1 MPTVMKLGSYR
12 FHFYSDEGREP
23 VHIYVE
29 TPDGEC
35 KFWLDPIRL
44 AGNKGVSPEV
54 IRKIER
60 IVFEYSTF
68 LEDKFYE
75 YFNRQK

>member
-1 MPTVMKLGSYR
+1 MPTAMKLGSYR
-12 FHFYSDEGREP
+12 VHFYSDEGREP
-23 VHIYVE
+23 VHIHVE

-35 KFWLDPIRL
+35 IFWLDPIRL

-68 LEDKFYE
+68 LEEKFYE

>member
-1 MPTVMKLGSYR
+1 MKLGSYR
-12 FHFYSDEGREP
+12 FNFYSDEGREP
-23 VHIYVE
+23 VHIHVE

-68 LEDKFYE
+68 LEEEFYE

>member
-1 MPTVMKLGSYR
+1 MPTAMKLGPYR
-12 FHFYSDEGREP
+12 FHFYSDEGSEP
-23 VHIYVE
+23 VHIHVE

-44 AGNKGVSPEV
+44 AGNKGISPEV

-60 IVFEYSTF
+60 IVFEYRTF
-68 LEDKFYE
+68 LEEKFHE
-75 YFNRQK
+75 YFKRQK

>member
-1 MPTVMKLGSYR
+1 MPTAMKLGSYR
-12 FHFYSDEGREP
+12 FHFYSDEWREP
-23 VHIYVE
+23 VHIHVE

-60 IVFEYSTF
+60 LVFEYSTF
-68 LEDKFYE
+68 LEEKFYE

>member
-12 FHFYSDEGREP
+12 FHFYSDEGRGP
-23 VHIYVE
+23 VHIHVE

>member
-23 VHIYVE
+23 VHIHVE

-54 IRKIER
+54 IRQIER

-68 LEDKFYE
+68 LEEKFYE

>member
-1 MPTVMKLGSYR
+1 MPTAMKLGSYR

-23 VHIYVE
+23 VHIHVA

-35 KFWLDPIRL
+35 KFWLDPIQL
-44 AGNKGVSPEV
+44 AGNKGISPEV

-68 LEDKFYE
+68 LEEKYYE

>member
-1 MPTVMKLGSYR
+1 MPTAMKLGSYR

-23 VHIYVE
+23 VHIHVE

-60 IVFEYSTF
+60 LVFEYSTF
-68 LEDKFYE
+68 LEEKFYE

>member
-1 MPTVMKLGSYR
+1 MPTAMKLGSYR
-12 FHFYSDEGREP
+12 FHFYSDEEREP
-23 VHIYVE
+23 VHIHVA

-44 AGNKGVSPEV
+44 AGNKGISPEV

-60 IVFEYSTF
+60 IVFEYELRGHLT
-68 LEDKFYE
+68 
-75 YFNRQK
+75 

>member
-1 MPTVMKLGSYR
+1 MPTAMKLGAYR

-23 VHIYVE
+23 VHIHVE

-35 KFWLDPIRL
+35 KFLLDPIRL

-54 IRKIER
+54 IPTASMGKKGTDL
-60 IVFEYSTF
+60 FSCYP
-68 LEDKFYE
+68 
-75 YFNRQK
+75 

>member
-1 MPTVMKLGSYR
+1 MPTAMKLGPYR

-23 VHIYVE
+23 VHIHVE

-68 LEDKFYE
+68 LEEKYYE

>member
-1 MPTVMKLGSYR
+1 MPTAMKLGSYR
-12 FHFYSDEGREP
+12 FHFYSDEGRKP
-23 VHIYVE
+23 VHIHVE

-35 KFWLDPIRL
+35 KFRLDPIRL

-68 LEDKFYE
+68 LEEKFYE

>member
-1 MPTVMKLGSYR
+1 MPTAMKLGSYR

-23 VHIYVE
+23 VHIHVE

-68 LEDKFYE
+68 LEEKFYE

>member
-1 MPTVMKLGSYR
+1 MPTAMKLGSYR

-23 VHIYVE
+23 VHIHVE

-44 AGNKGVSPEV
+44 AGNKGISPEV

-68 LEDKFYE
+68 LEEKYYE
-75 YFNRQK
+75 HFDRQK